1 MKLNNAQLL
10 PNKAL
15 INGQWIADTS
25 STFKVLN
32 PADGAILAELPEMG
46 LSETKAAIS
55 AAHAAAVGWANTPAG
70 NRKDILDRWVNLIRD
85 NIDDLALILTSEQGK
100 PLAQAKSEYE
110 YTLERMSFMA
120 GETLRI
126 HGQTLESIGPDTRN
140 LVTRQPFGV
149 TAGVAPWNFPASTVM
164 NKLCPALAAGNT
176 MVLKPAQDTPL
187 TTLAMVY
194 LGQQAGLP
202 KGVVNVVLADNP
214 IEIGNELSTNPI
226 VRKFS
231 FTGSTAVGKLLYA
244 QCASTVKNVA
254 LELGGNSPFIIFADA
269 DLDAA
274 AKGAAG
280 LKFANCGQI
289 CVNANRF
296 FIHDDI
302 YDAFMKKF
310 LQHVKAIKVGSGLDP
325 ETTMGPMINEKGI
338 SKVEE
343 LVADAVSKGAKVE
356 TGGQRVQADNLFYQP
371 TVLTN
376 MTSEM
381 RMYREEIFG
390 PVAPMYRFNNE
401 DDVIAMANDTNYG
414 LAAYF
419 YTQDLGRSWRVSSA
433 LQAGTVC
440 VNSGGGFGGGPFGGY
455 KESGIGREQGRVSA
469 LDAWCEVKSIP
480 IAGLGL
486 S

>member
-1 MKLNNAQLL
+1 MKLKNTQLL

-15 INGQWIADTS
+15 IDGQWVADS
-25 STFKVLN
+25 PKTFKVFN
-32 PADGAILAELPEMG
+32 PADGTELAELPEMG
-46 LSETKAAIS
+46 LSETQAAIKAAN
-55 AAHAAAVGWANTPAG
+55 AAAPGWANTPAST
-70 NRKDILDRWVNLIRD
+70 RKDILDRWVNLIRD
-85 NIDDLALILTSEQGK
+85 NIDDLAIILTTEQGK

-110 YTLERMSFMA
+110 NTLEKMSFMA
-120 GETLRI
+120 GETLRT

-140 LVTRQPFGV
+140 LVIRQPFGV
-149 TAGVAPWNFPASTVM
+149 TAGVAPWNFPALTVM
-164 NKLCPALAAGNT
+164 SKLCPALAAGNT

-187 TTLAMVY
+187 TALAMAY

-202 KGVVNVVLADNP
+202 NGVLNVVLADNP

-274 AKGAAG
+274 AKGAAS

-296 FIHDDI
+296 FVHDDI
-302 YDAFMKKF
+302 YDSFMEKF
-310 LQHVKAIKVGSGLDP
+310 MQHVKAIKVGAGLQP

-338 SKVEE
+338 RKVEE
-343 LVADAVSKGAKVE
+343 LVANAVSKGAKIE
-356 TGGQRVQADNLFYQP
+356 AGGKRLQADSLFYQP

-376 MTSEM
+376 MTSDM

-390 PVAPMYRFNNE
+390 PVAPIYRFNNE
-401 DDVIAMANDTNYG
+401 ADVIAMANDTNYG

-419 YTQDLGRSWRVSSA
+419 YTQNLGCSWRVSTA

-440 VNSGGGFGGGPFGGY
+440 VNSAGGFGGGPFGGY

-480 IAGLGL
+480 IAGLG
-486 S
+486 

>member
-1 MKLNNAQLL
+1 MQLKNTQLL
-10 PNKAL
+10 PNKAF
-15 INGQWIADTS
+15 INGEWLADS
-25 STFKVLN
+25 GKTFKVTN
-32 PADGAILAELPEMG
+32 PADGSVLAELPEMG
-46 LSETKAAIS
+46 KKEAQAAI
-55 AAHAAAVGWANTPAG
+55 AAAAAAAPAWANTPAG
-70 NRKDILDRWVNLIRD
+70 TRKDILDRWVQLIRD
-85 NIDDLALILTSEQGK
+85 NIDDLALILTTEQGK
-100 PLAQAKSEYE
+100 PLAQAMSEYE

-126 HGQTLESIGPDTRN
+126 HGQVLESIGPETRN
-140 LVTRQPFGV
+140 IVIRQPFGV
-149 TAGVAPWNFPASTVM
+149 TAGVAPWNYPASTVM
-164 NKLCPALAAGNT
+164 NKLCPAIAAGNT

-187 TTLAMVY
+187 TTLAMIY

-254 LELGGNSPFIIFADA
+254 LELGGNSPFIVFADA

-296 FIHDDI
+296 FIHEAI
-302 YDAFMKKF
+302 YDAFMEKF
-310 LQHVKAIKVGSGLDP
+310 MQHVKAIKVGSGLDP
-325 ETTMGPMINEKGI
+325 ETTMGPMINEKGVR
-338 SKVEE
+338 KVEE
-343 LVADAVSKGAKVE
+343 LVADAISQGAKVE
-356 TGGQRVQADNLFYQP
+356 TGGQRVSADSLFYQP

-376 MTSEM
+376 MSTDM

-390 PVAPMYRFNNE
+390 PVAPIYTFSTE
-401 DDVIAMANDTNYG
+401 AEVIAMANDTDYG

-419 YTQDLGRSWRVSSA
+419 YTQDLGCSWRVSTA

-469 LDAWCEVKSIP
+469 LDTWCEVKSIP
-480 IAGLGL
+480 IAGLG
-486 S
+486 